1 MSTTVDVSVAI
12 GSAAHARLSPVAE
25 LPVTGTLA
33 FLPNGNLLVVER
45 RWSEHR
51 LVAHEFAPDANGHW
65 AEARAVT
72 IKGVRG
78 SPIGCAVS
86 AGGAFLAAGPKI
98 ARVYDWAAA
107 KVLASLPTVRHQLER
122 NSLGFSPSGARIA
135 VADGGYVSPRN
146 RTVTVNDAATG
157 AKLTAIKT
165 DEWDF
170 QWAAMPDESTVL
182 TLGLAFDWKYDDEET
197 EGQWVL
203 GCYDADTGAVRWRRV
218 LRGEQRPGIDRAA
231 GRLWIADTESPH
243 ITKNLLALS
252 LADGGVVRTVGFDGE
267 WRADKAAPTMVGP
280 TTLMLPVKTYQNGG
294 EMRTVV
300 IDTERGRVVAELR
313 HAGELSGEWFPPTAH
328 LETRRVA
335 ATVEGATVVWQLP
348 G

>member
-1 MSTTVDVSVAI
+1 MSTTIDVSVTI
-12 GSAAHARLSPVAE
+12 ESTAHGRLSPVAE

-45 RWSEHR
+45 RWSEHC
-51 LVAHEFAPDANGHW
+51 LVAHEFAPDAGGRW

-86 AGGAFLAAGPKI
+86 ADGAFLAAGSKI
-98 ARVYDWAAA
+98 ARVYDRSTAQ
-107 KVLASLPTVRHQLER
+107 VVASPPAVRHQLER

-146 RTVTVNDAATG
+146 RTVTVCDAATG

-165 DEWDF
+165 DEWSF

-182 TLGLAFDWKYDDEET
+182 TLGLAFDWVSGDDET
-197 EGQWVL
+197 DGQRVL
-203 GCYDADTGAVRWRRV
+203 GCYDADTGAARWRRV
-218 LRGEQRPGIDRAA
+218 LLGEQRPGLDRAA
-231 GRLWIADTESPH
+231 GRLWVADDESPY

-252 LADGGVVRTVGFDGE
+252 LADGSVTRTVGFDDE
-267 WRADKAAPTMVGP
+267 WRADKAAPVVVGP
-280 TTLMLPVKTYQNGG
+280 ATLMLPVKSYKRGG
-294 EMRTVV
+294 MTRTVV
-300 IDTERGRVVAELR
+300 VDTEQGRVVAELG
-313 HAGELSGEWFPPTAH
+313 HEGDLSGEAFPPTAH
-328 LETRRVA
+328 VETRRVA

-348 G
+348 